1 MSGCNSNT
9 VRRQC
14 WYPSFGVY
22 HSRGKFIILCACEHL
37 PIHILEGPHCQ
48 EQPWTTTVT
57 LRFQGP
63 PYELSGQTL
72 ELLWKNI
79 FYWKFTL
86 NSKLQ
91 QYDCALDE
99 TLHGLQSFPEEPSQV
114 FSLAPTLWFASD
126 HHFSTHPT
134 FIPPQ
139 WSAKSANFLLDNF
152 TEFTLPPLWNL
163 SLLKRCIR
171 NCQTISARAHDL
183 SLLEFSRL
191 CDKIFCKPS
200 NLAIWVD

>member
-1 MSGCNSNT
+1 MRTPADSHLRRSSLSGT
-9 VRRQC
+9 AMDH
-14 WYPSFGVY
+14 
-22 HSRGKFIILCACEHL
+22 HSDFEVSR
-37 PIHILEGPHCQ
+37 
-48 EQPWTTTVT
+48 T
-57 LRFQGP
+57 

-79 FYWKFTL
+79 FILKINL
-86 NSKLQ
+86 KLKTAAIRL
-91 QYDCALDE
+91 CIGWNI
-99 TLHGLQSFPEEPSQV
+99 GLQSFPEEPSQV

-139 WSAKSANFLLDNF
+139 WLAKSANFLLDNF

-200 NLAIWVD
+200 NLAIWVN

>member
-1 MSGCNSNT
+1 M
-9 VRRQC
+9 RRQH

-22 HSRGKFIILCACEHL
+22 HSRGKFIILRACEHL

-63 PYELSGQTL
+63 PYELSGQRL

-79 FYWKFTL
+79 FLLKINL
-86 NSKLQ
+86 KLKTAAIWL
-91 QYDCALDE
+91 CIGWNI
-99 TLHGLQSFPEEPSQV
+99 GLQSFPEEPSQV

-134 FIPPQ
+134 FIPPY

-163 SLLKRCIR
+163 SLLKRCIC
-171 NCQTISARAHDL
+171 NCQTI
-183 SLLEFSRL
+183 
-191 CDKIFCKPS
+191 
-200 NLAIWVD
+200 